1 MIHRPSIPLN
11 ANSRTA
17 GGKIKMLVD
26 GLQMISLSRH
36 LGADDPDLRARSY
49 YLPSPR
55 TVNDRIRTIK
65 SAFVQHVQVNRMW
78 ANKLVL
84 CECLNLVNLVLQVY
98 VTDRFLGGQFY
109 KLGINF
115 IHDDFRGIMD
125 TLDVVFPKV
134 TKCHFHKY
142 GASGTIQKIDAL
154 CVMALNVIN
163 EKIFV
168 FLWFWYGLLAVV
180 TVTAILWRMAT
191 LVLHSRSTR
200 FNGFVFAMACPGRL
214 NPWDMLTVTRHS
226 SFSDWIFLYYLAKNM
241 EPYLFRSMLIELA
254 NELRDAEE
262 ASAAAADAEEMS
274 ATENDKNDEVNRALL
289 RSTADEKRRS
299 ALLAS
304 EDDKQK

>member
-1 MIHRPSIPLN
+1 
-11 ANSRTA
+11 
-17 GGKIKMLVD
+17 MLVD

-36 LGADDPDLRARSY
+36 MAKNAADLQARSY

-55 TVNDRIRTIK
+55 TVDGRIRIIK

-78 ANKLVL
+78 ANKLIL
-84 CECLNLVNLVLQVY
+84 CECLNLLNLALQVF
-98 VTDRFLGGQFY
+98 VTNRFLGGQFY
-109 KLGINF
+109 GLGPNF
-115 IHDDFRGIMD
+115 IRDDFRGIMD

-168 FLWFWYGLLAVV
+168 FLWFWYCVLAVV
-180 TVTAILWRMAT
+180 TVTAIVWRMLT

-214 NPWDMLTVTRHS
+214 NPWDMLTVTQHS

-241 EPYLFRSMLIELA
+241 EPYLFRNMLIELA
-254 NELRDAEE
+254 NELRESEETSAADDAE
-262 ASAAAADAEEMS
+262 AELS
-274 ATENDKNDEVNRALL
+274 ATENGKNDEVNRALL
-289 RSTADEKRRS
+289 MSTADEKRRS
-299 ALLAS
+299 ALMA
-304 EDDKQK
+304 EDDKHK